1 MKLCEIKPM
10 CNQIEFHPYLQQQ
23 SLGIRS
29 YCFKHGIQ
37 IEAFLP
43 LTPITKIK
51 EGEENP
57 VMLILNKLAKKYG
70 KNESQIL
77 LKRCTQLGVLP
88 LTTTFNKKKIEEYLN
103 IFDFE
108 MTSEEIEEIVAVKD
122 KKFV

>member
-1 MKLCEIKPM
+1 M
-10 CNQIEFHPYLQQQ
+10 CNQIEFHSYLQQQ
-23 SLGIRS
+23 SPRIRS

-77 LKRCTQLGVLP
+77 LKRCAQLGVLP

-108 MTSEEIEEIVAVKD
+108 MTSEEIEEILAVKD